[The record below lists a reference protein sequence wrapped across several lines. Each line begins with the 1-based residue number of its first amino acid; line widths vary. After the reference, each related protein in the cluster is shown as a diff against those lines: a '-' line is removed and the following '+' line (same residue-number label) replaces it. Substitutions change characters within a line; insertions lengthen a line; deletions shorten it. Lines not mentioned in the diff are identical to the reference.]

1 MWLPHV
7 PTKIVNFPQFL
18 NSPARTNN
26 CMRRHLCDGGV
37 PDSVHR
43 YSDAEHKMEFN
54 SSARADG
61 LLRRVLT
68 KSDMTEVFE
77 GRFDYLHYRR
87 ISFSIPDGLSD
98 VQHIPLK
105 VKIETAGTK
114 PGSFWT
120 PYTLVCK

>member
-1 MWLPHV
+1 M
-7 PTKIVNFPQFL
+7 
-18 NSPARTNN
+18 
-26 CMRRHLCDGGV
+26 CDGGV
-37 PDSVHR
+37 PHSVHR

-68 KSDMTEVFE
+68 KFDMTEVFE

-114 PGSFWT
+114 PDSFWT

>member
-1 MWLPHV
+1 MQLPHV
-7 PTKIVNFPQFL
+7 PTKMVNFPQFL
-18 NSPARTNN
+18 NVLARANN

-43 YSDAEHKMEFN
+43 YSDAEQNMEFN

-68 KSDMTEVFE
+68 KSDMTEMFE

-114 PGSFWT
+114 PGSFWMH
-120 PYTLVCK
+120 YIVVCE